1 MEKPSLPKG
10 TRDFGPV
17 VMAKRQFI
25 LDSIKKV
32 FQKYGFQPLETPAM
46 ENLSTLTGKYGEEGD
61 QLLFKIIDSGEYQ
74 KNLVDSNSFKE
85 LYKSA
90 IQDQTFINT
99 LLSNKLLKTF
109 HGLELA
115 LERLSRW
122 VFLSGKESRDPKE
135 ICRLIDS
142 GEEFFFNVLL
152 GIQLDRS
159 EKNNLS
165 DFIKQ
170 KDIYLANSLIDF
182 YNNASVYK
190 ENYEEKHKKQF
201 HQYIE
206 NSLIPLFAE
215 DLNKFLLEKNLEV
228 LKGIPSSR
236 ITPEISEKG
245 LRYDLTVPFARYVVM
260 NRHEIALPFKRYQIQ
275 PVWRADRPQ
284 KGRYREFYQCDADV
298 VGTDSLIC
306 EAEIILMIK
315 EVFKSL
321 KISDYSIKVN
331 HRGILSGLA
340 EVAGAKENETALFV
354 AIDKLDKI
362 GEEKVKEELRTK
374 GFDDK
379 SLNAVF
385 EILNKQGSTATK
397 VDLLTQNFSAS
408 DKGKKGIAD
417 LSAVLQLL
425 KDYGVSEDHVEFD
438 ISLARGLSYYTGCI
452 FEVKINNVAIGSVS
466 GGGRYDNLTQAFG
479 AKEILS
485 GVGISFGV
493 DRLFDAMEELK
504 LFPDE
509 AQISSTVLITHFDS
523 ESQRY
528 GLSVLQTLRSNNIA
542 AEIYPDTIKIQK
554 QLDYANKKMIP
565 YVIVIG
571 SEEVKSGLL
580 AFKNMKTG
588 AQTKIGIED
597 ILNTL
602 KSADGRKQ

>member
-1 MEKPSLPKG
+1 MIEKPSLPKG
-10 TRDFGPV
+10 TRDFGPL
-17 VMAKRQFI
+17 VMARRQFI
-25 LDSIKKV
+25 LDFIKKV

-61 QLLFKIIDSGEYQ
+61 QLLFKILNSGDFLKEYKIRAIVQ
-74 KNLVDSNSFKE
+74 DDVTKPIIEKLARISKKTNFSTFKEKISEVRSEDYSGKMNDGIFKQFEDFYSVNQIAVDALYNQLSINSLSEEHFVDSMVQLFDDFRTKDFIRTTNSKE
-85 LYKSA
+85 L
-90 IQDQTFINT
+90 
-99 LLSNKLLKTF
+99 
-109 HGLELA
+109 
-115 LERLSRW
+115 
-122 VFLSGKESRDPKE
+122 V
-135 ICRLIDS
+135 
-142 GEEFFFNVLL
+142 
-152 GIQLDRS
+152 
-159 EKNNLS
+159 S
-165 DFIKQ
+165 D
-170 KDIYLANSLIDF
+170 DIIS
-182 YNNASVYK
+182 
-190 ENYEEKHKKQF
+190 
-201 HQYIE
+201 
-206 NSLIPLFAE
+206 
-215 DLNKFLLEKNLEV
+215 
-228 LKGIPSSR
+228 
-236 ITPEISEKG
+236 ISEKG

-260 NRHEIALPFKRYQIQ
+260 NRGEITFPFKRYQIQ

-321 KISDYSIKVN
+321 NISDYSIKIN
-331 HRGILSGLA
+331 HRSILSGLA
-340 EVAGAKENETALFV
+340 ELAGAKENENALFV

-385 EILNKQGSTATK
+385 EILNKEGSTATK
-397 VDLLTQNFSAS
+397 IDLLTNSFSTS
-408 DKGKKGIAD
+408 EKGKKGIAD

-425 KDYGVSEDHVEFD
+425 KDYGATEDHVEFD

-466 GGGRYDNLTQAFG
+466 GGGRYDNLTQTFG
-479 AKEILS
+479 AKERLS

-504 LFPDE
+504 LFPEE
-509 AQISSTVLITHFDS
+509 AQISSTVLITHFDA

-528 GLSVLQTLRSNNIA
+528 GLKVLQTLRSNNIA
-542 AEIYPDTIKIQK
+542 AEIYPDAIKIQK

-588 AQTKIGIED
+588 TQTKIGIED

-602 KSADGRKQ
+602 KSAASSKQ